1 MKTSAFIAVLA
12 LVCAL
17 TLLKT
22 TTLTLGTPTVLEV
35 RLSARLTHIFI
46 VQGDGSVL
54 HWRQTP

>member
-1 MKTSAFIAVLA
+1 MKTSVCIAVLA
-12 LVCAL
+12 FLCAL
-17 TLLKT
+17 TLIKT

-35 RLSARLTHIFI
+35 RLNARLTHIFI